1 MNHRSFDGAESLLWT
16 CEVDWIYP
24 GKVRDESGRP
34 LYGFKVKTHKKTRLV
49 SIVFNGNFEEHYRF
63 PIHPKAVIHPMVKW
77 ANLPMC
83 GIPIFDQKGI
93 SITTEE
99 RILEA
104 VLLGEKPVGD
114 LMYLESDVEAI
125 AQAEYLAKGA
135 GLVVFKYTR
144 SEGDGRTCLMVGV
157 DQPLEKL
164 FDLKSISDYYAEGV
178 NARQDFFLE
187 TLTDVGHL
195 TPAQALRTYNWSTP
209 ATCRQ
214 LVLTGLCLGYP
225 FESTL
230 AILLDTDLMW

>member
-1 MNHRSFDGAESLLWT
+1 MDHRSFDGTDSLLWT
-16 CEVDWIYP
+16 CEVDWSYP

-49 SIVFNGNFEEHYRF
+49 SIVFNGNYQGHYRF
-63 PIHPKAVIHPMVKW
+63 PLHPKAVVHPMVKW

-83 GIPIFDQKGI
+83 GIPIFDQKGK
-93 SITTEE
+93 SLTSEE
-99 RILEA
+99 KILEA
-104 VLLGEKPVGD
+104 VLLAEKPVGD
-114 LMYLESDVEAI
+114 LMYLDSDKEAI
-125 AQAEYLAKGA
+125 AQAESRAKSA
-135 GLVVFKYTR
+135 GLEVFKYNR

-178 NARQDFFLE
+178 NAPRDFFLE
-187 TLTDVGHL
+187 TLASVGHL
-195 TPAQALRTYNWSTP
+195 TPSQALRTYNWSTP
-209 ATCRQ
+209 MTCRQ